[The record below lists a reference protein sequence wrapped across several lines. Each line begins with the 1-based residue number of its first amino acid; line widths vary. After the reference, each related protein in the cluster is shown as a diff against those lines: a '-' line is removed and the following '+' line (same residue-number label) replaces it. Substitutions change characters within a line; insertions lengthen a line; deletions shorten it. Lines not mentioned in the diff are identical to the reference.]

1 MPSRKEQE
9 GIATGVAPTKG
20 ELLRLMTIRSHDQYN
35 TTIYGLDD
43 RYRGVHGYRRVL
55 FIARADL
62 DRLGLADG
70 GFVDLHSVWHDGERR
85 ADAFRLVEYD
95 IPAGCVAAYFPETNA
110 LVPIDSF
117 AEHARTPTSK
127 DIPVRLSPRPAPES
141 PA

>member
-1 MPSRKEQE
+1 LWE
-9 GIATGVAPTKG
+9 APPTFK
-20 ELLRLMTIRSHDQYN
+20 LMTIRSHDQYN

-55 FIARADL
+55 FISRADL
-62 DRLGLADG
+62 ARLQLADG
-70 GFVDLHSVWHDGERR
+70 DFVDVHSVWHDGERS
-85 ADAFRLVEYD
+85 ALAFRLVEYD
-95 IPAGCVAAYFPETNA
+95 IPPGCLAAYFPETNA